1 MVELSIV
8 ETRHYVF
15 IDEASFVEV
24 YACDTL
30 IRSADGSYLLH
41 LGSRAGPDRV
51 IHLGLRSALAWI
63 NAPPEEL
70 GLERA

>member
-1 MVELSIV
+1 MVELSII
-8 ETRHYVF
+8 ETRQYVF

-24 YACDTL
+24 YARDTL
-30 IRSADGSYLLH
+30 LKSSDGSYFLH
-41 LGSRAGPDRV
+41 LTSRAGLDRV

-70 GLERA
+70 GLERV